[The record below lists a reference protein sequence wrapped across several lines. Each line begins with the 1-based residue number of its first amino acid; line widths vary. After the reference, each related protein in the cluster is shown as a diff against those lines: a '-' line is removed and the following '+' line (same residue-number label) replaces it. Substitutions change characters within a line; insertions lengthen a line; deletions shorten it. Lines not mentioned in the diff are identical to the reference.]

1 MKVDTSTYQITEEPK
16 TGRRALLIGV
26 VALLLSGVGLLLQRE
41 RFFYSYLTAVVFWA
55 TIGTGALFFVMLH
68 HLVSARW
75 SVVLRRLTEN
85 LMALL
90 PVMAILFIPLFFGIH
105 SLYHWSHPEA
115 VAQNSLL
122 QHKAG
127 YLNTPFFI
135 IRTVLYFGIWAILSW
150 RLLKVSVEQD
160 HQPGETLTAR
170 MKRLSAAGMVLFAF
184 TLSFAGFDWIMSMQ
198 ASWYSTIFGVYVFS
212 GSVLAILAALTLV
225 AIYLHERGIL
235 TEAITAEHYH
245 DLGKLLFGFTI
256 FWAYIAF
263 SQLLLIW
270 YANIP
275 EETQWYRLRWE
286 DPSWRMVSIIILFGH
301 FVVPFLALIT
311 RAAKRNVKILKG
323 VALWLLFMHFVDI
336 YWLIL
341 PNYGQQ
347 VDLSWMD
354 LTTVVGVGGIFVW
367 YFWKQAAKRPL
378 IPANDPRL
386 QESVNF
392 VNQ

>member
-16 TGRRALLIGV
+16 TGRRALFVGV
-26 VALLLSGVGLLLQRE
+26 VALILSAIGLVLRQE

-68 HLVSARW
+68 HLVSAKW

-85 LMALL
+85 LMAIL
-90 PVMAILFIPLFFGIH
+90 PLVAVFFIPVFFGIH
-105 SLYHWSHPEA
+105 ALYHWSHPEA
-115 VAQNSLL
+115 VAQDSLL

-127 YLNTPFFI
+127 YLNIPFFI
-135 IRTVLYFGIWAILSW
+135 VRTVLYFGIWGILSW
-150 RLLKVSVEQD
+150 RLLKVSMEQD
-160 HQPGETLTAR
+160 RQPGDPLTAR
-170 MKRLSAAGMVLFAF
+170 MKRISAPGMVLFAF

-212 GSVLAILAALTLV
+212 GSVLAILAALTLA
-225 AIYLHERGIL
+225 AIYLHDRGIL
-235 TEAITAEHYH
+235 TDTITVEHYH

-270 YANIP
+270 YGNIP

-286 DPSWRMVSIIILFGH
+286 DPSWRIFSIIILFGH

-323 VALWLLFMHFVDI
+323 VALWLLFMHFVDL

-347 VDLSWMD
+347 VNLSWMD
-354 LTTVVGVGGIFVW
+354 LTTVVGVGGVFVW

-378 IPANDPRL
+378 IPLQDPKL
-386 QESVNF
+386 NASIEF
-392 VNQ
+392 INQ